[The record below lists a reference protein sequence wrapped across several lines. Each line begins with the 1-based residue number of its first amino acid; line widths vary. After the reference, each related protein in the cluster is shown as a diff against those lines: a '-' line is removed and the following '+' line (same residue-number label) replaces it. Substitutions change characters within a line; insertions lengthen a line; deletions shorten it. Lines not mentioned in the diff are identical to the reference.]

1 VALVDA
7 INSLMLGTWLLI
19 AIACLIF
26 IFHRNCITAICF
38 FLVLGRQETSEKN
51 HGYVSGLAAL
61 KVATL
66 RRHYYPE
73 GSWGW
78 IIVIVSVIINIL
90 NHGLQLSSPLF
101 LLPAGK
107 RFHEGV
113 INSSGEFNGS
123 AFLFLYFE
131 WKKTILKY
139 GEL

>member
-1 VALVDA
+1 M
-7 INSLMLGTWLLI
+7 N
-19 AIACLIF
+19 
-26 IFHRNCITAICF
+26 AICNSPF
-38 FLVLGRQETSEKN
+38 ILSLFRQETSEKN

-78 IIVIVSVIINIL
+78 VIVVVALITAIL

-107 RFHEGV
+107 RFHKEAV
-113 INSSGEFNGS
+113 NSTGKFND
-123 AFLFLYFE
+123 FLFN
-131 WKKTILKY
+131 LKY
-139 GEL
+139 VQNSKARKI